1 MLSFSSLTSRR
12 FSGRAIGNATS
23 SSPSKADD
31 DREVEPSSSE
41 APPTT
46 AAATKKAPPMLLLY
60 ERTPDN
66 YALMRTGF
74 GFSTFHT
81 AYWLWYN
88 ADFIPTVNASQM
100 HELHIDPALGIA
112 GFVFAVAI
120 QAVFYLY
127 PKRLVSKIELR
138 RIAHANGSSSIDDD
152 DDDDPRRA
160 SSTKRGNGTTLTTLS
175 SHGHELLIYTH
186 TLPFITPSS
195 SPTIVPVGKVL
206 LDPHSSELHTVIHE
220 CDGNL
225 GLFRGTLGFG
235 HRWPPY
241 LLDVRDSSNV
251 PRPYEL
257 LCALL
262 YPTQLLHVG
271 PSDDESGNARSRR
284 PSRPGGATAAK
295 SLPQRRHHPRNQQ
308 PKRNAPGR
316 R

>member
-1 MLSFSSLTSRR
+1 MSSSSFTSRR
-12 FSGRAIGNATS
+12 FSGGAFRTPTS
-23 SSPSKADD
+23 SSSLSPKADHDRD
-31 DREVEPSSSE
+31 DEPSSSD

-46 AAATKKAPPMLLLY
+46 AAPKKAPPMLLLLY

-88 ADFIPTVNASQM
+88 ADFIPTVNASQV
-100 HELHIDPALGIA
+100 HELHIDPALGMA
-112 GFVFAVAI
+112 GFVLAVAI

-127 PKRLVSKIELR
+127 PKRLVSKIEMR
-138 RIAHANGSSSIDDD
+138 RIAHTNGSDGPSS
-152 DDDDPRRA
+152 A
-160 SSTKRGNGTTLTTLS
+160 SSDNKGGNGTKLTTTATTSLN
-175 SHGHELLIYTH
+175 GHELLIYTH

-195 SPTIVPVGKVL
+195 SPAIVPVGKVL
-206 LDPHSSELHTVIHE
+206 LDPHSSDLHTVLNE

-225 GLFRGTLGFG
+225 GLFKGTLGFG

-262 YPTQLLHVG
+262 YPTQLLRADPAAG
-271 PSDDESGNARSRR
+271 GRSGNAGRSPR
-284 PSRPGGATAAK
+284 PHRPGAAASK
-295 SLPQRRHHPRNQQ
+295 SQPQRGHHPRNQQ
-308 PKRNAPGR
+308 PKRTVPVR

>member
-1 MLSFSSLTSRR
+1 MLPFSSLTSRR
-12 FSGRAIGNATS
+12 FSGRAFGNATS

-31 DREVEPSSSE
+31 DREVEPSSSD
-41 APPTT
+41 APTT
-46 AAATKKAPPMLLLY
+46 ATTKKAPPMLLLLY

-100 HELHIDPALGIA
+100 HELHIDPALGVA
-112 GFVFAVAI
+112 GFAFAVAI

-138 RIAHANGSSSIDDD
+138 RIAHANGSSGGTGG
-152 DDDDPRRA
+152 A
-160 SSTKRGNGTTLTTLS
+160 SSERKGGNGTKLTAATTTTAT
-175 SHGHELLIYTH
+175 SHGHELLIYAH
-186 TLPFITPSS
+186 TLPFITPSL
-195 SPTIVPVGKVL
+195 SPAIVPVGKVL

-225 GLFRGTLGFG
+225 RLFRGTLGFG
-235 HRWPPY
+235 HSWPPY
-241 LLDVRDSSNV
+241 LLDVRDPSNV
-251 PRPYEL
+251 TRPYEL

-271 PSDDESGNARSRR
+271 PAGGDSGNARSRR
-284 PSRPGGATAAK
+284 PSRPGAAAAK
-295 SLPQRRHHPRNQQ
+295 SQPQRRPHPRNPQH
-308 PKRNAPGR
+308 PSKRSVPVR